1 MSNKKVLKKNGV
13 EGLQQKI
20 AILWATLTLA
30 ETTLYESTLKFKLQK
45 HVKGTY
51 LCPSCEGCEFTNEFK
66 SDEFRRVQLPKELET
81 L

>member
-45 HVKGTY
+45 HVKGAFPMP
-51 LCPSCEGCEFTNEFK
+51 LMRGLFTNEF
-66 SDEFRRVQLPKELET
+66 RRLQFPKELET